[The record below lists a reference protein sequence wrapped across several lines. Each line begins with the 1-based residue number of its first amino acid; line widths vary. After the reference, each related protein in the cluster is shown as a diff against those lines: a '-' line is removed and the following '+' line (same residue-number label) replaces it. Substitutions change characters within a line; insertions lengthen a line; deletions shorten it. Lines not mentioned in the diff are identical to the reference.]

1 MPLIAPSILAAD
13 WACFGEAL
21 EVVKAAGASMV
32 HVDVMDGYFVPDISI
47 GQPVVASL
55 RKATD
60 LPIEVHLL
68 VERPERFVADFLDAG
83 ADRVCVHCEATN
95 QLPHILDWIHGKNA
109 EAGVAILYS
118 TPLEAVSEVLDQVD
132 FVTVLCGK
140 PNLSERREE
149 FIPRAT
155 EKIRR
160 AAAIRADRR
169 LDFAIEAEGGIGPGN
184 YEELPAAG
192 ADILVAGC
200 DIFNSSDPRTMLATM
215 VRAVANPNR
224 TFTA

>member
-1 MPLIAPSILAAD
+1 MPLIAPSIVAAD

-21 EVVKAAGASMV
+21 EAVKAAGASMV
-32 HVDVMDGYFVPDISI
+32 HVDVMDGHFVPEISV

-68 VERPERFVADFLDAG
+68 VERPERFVGDFLKAG
-83 ADRVCVHCEATN
+83 ADRICVHYEATRY
-95 QLPHILDWIHGKNA
+95 LPRLLEFIRTKKA
-109 EAGVAILYS
+109 KAGVAITYP
-118 TPLEAVSEVLDQVD
+118 TPVDSVSEILEDID
-132 FVTVLCGK
+132 YLTILCGQ
-140 PNLSERREE
+140 PMVYDHHME
-149 FIPRAT
+149 FVPRST
-155 EKIRR
+155 EKIRQAVKAR
-160 AAAIRADRR
+160 ANRH
-169 LDFAIEAEGGIGPGN
+169 LEFAIEAEGGLDGTN
-184 YEELPAAG
+184 LEKAAAAG